1 MNGLSNSDLK
11 ILKSCK
17 YVIKLTKSQIVFSD
31 YFKQLVLDTLDE
43 DKTRRELFNN
53 LLGVDCFDKKFV
65 DDTLARWR
73 RKIRE
78 DGLLRPKKRGPK
90 KDLNSMTIEEL
101 QAENAYQKEVIAHL
115 KKQKGLADDEL

>member
-1 MNGLSNSDLK
+1 MKDLSSSDLK
-11 ILKSCK
+11 ILKSSK
-17 YVIKLTKSQIVFSD
+17 FVLKLTKSQIIFSD
-31 YFKQLVLDTLDE
+31 YFKRLVLDALSDDMTQRDF
-43 DKTRRELFNN
+43 FNH

-78 DGLLRPKKRGPK
+78 DGHLQSKKRGPK
-90 KDLNSMTIEEL
+90 KDINSMTIEEL
-101 QAENAYQKEVIAHL
+101 QAENAYQREVIAHL

>member
-1 MNGLSNSDLK
+1 MKGLSSSDLK

-17 YVIKLTKSQIVFSD
+17 YVIKLTKSQIIFTD
-31 YFKQLVLDTLDE
+31 YFKHLVLDTLDE

-65 DDTLARWR
+65 DDALARWR

-78 DGLLRPKKRGPK
+78 DGHIRPKKRGPK